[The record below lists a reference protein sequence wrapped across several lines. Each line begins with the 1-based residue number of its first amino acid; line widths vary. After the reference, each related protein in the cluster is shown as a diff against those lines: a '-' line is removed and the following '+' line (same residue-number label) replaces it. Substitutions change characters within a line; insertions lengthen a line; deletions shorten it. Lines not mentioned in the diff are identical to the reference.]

1 MKKNRITIIGGGIAG
16 ISAAIHLIEK
26 GHKVSVIEAKNFIG
40 GRAGSIKSEET
51 FIDIGQHAVSY
62 THLTLPT
69 ILLV

>member
-1 MKKNRITIIGGGIAG
+1 MKKNRIIIIGGGIAG

-51 FIDIGQHAVSY
+51 FMI
-62 THLTLPT
+62 
-69 ILLV
+69 